1 MVAQPTG
8 RPGRP
13 DEGRIAVETERVILE
28 IETRLHRLIE
38 SSRREAGAGAGAQSS
53 VLAAAAEACAARRRL
68 YALFGRRLFC
78 DPSWDILL
86 ELFVSTLE
94 GRKVTVSTACMAACA
109 PTTTALRHIAYLV
122 EEGLVVRRPHPADL
136 RSTYLELTGQA
147 VSRLT
152 QYFSESR

>member
-1 MVAQPTG
+1 MVVQSTG
-8 RPGRP
+8 RHGRG
-13 DEGRIAVETERVILE
+13 DNNRLAGEADRIILE
-28 IETRLHRLIE
+28 IETRLHRLLE
-38 SSRREAGAGAGAQSS
+38 SSRRDSGAPAQPT

-94 GRKVTVSTACMAACA
+94 DRKVTVSTACMAACA

-122 EEGLVVRRPHPADL
+122 QEGLVVRRPHPGDA
-136 RSTYLELTGQA
+136 RSTYLELTESA
-147 VSRLT
+147 VTRLT

>member
-1 MVAQPTG
+1 MVVQPTRG
-8 RPGRP
+8 QGQ
-13 DEGRIAVETERVILE
+13 DESNRLTIEADRIILE
-28 IETRLHRLIE
+28 IESRLHRLIE
-38 SSRREAGAGAGAQSS
+38 SSRREAGASAQSS

-68 YALFGRRLFC
+68 YALFGRRLFS

-122 EEGLVVRRPHPADL
+122 QEGLVVRRPHPADA

-147 VSRLT
+147 VARLT
-152 QYFSESR
+152 QYFSESA

>member
-8 RPGRP
+8 MPGP
-13 DEGRIAVETERVILE
+13 EEASHLATETERIILE
-28 IETRLHRLIE
+28 IESRLHRLIE
-38 SSRREAGAGAGAQSS
+38 TSRRESGPAAQSS

-122 EEGLVVRRPHPADL
+122 QEGLVVRRPHPADA
-136 RSTYLELTGQA
+136 RSTYLELTPQA
-147 VSRLT
+147 ITRLT
-152 QYFSESR
+152 QYFSESH

>member
-1 MVAQPTG
+1 MVAHATG
-8 RPGRP
+8 RHGGEEAGRL
-13 DEGRIAVETERVILE
+13 ATETERIILE

-38 SSRREAGAGAGAQSS
+38 SSRRETGAAAQPS
-53 VLAAAAEACAARRRL
+53 VLAAAAEACAARRKL
-68 YALFGRRLFC
+68 YSLFGRRLFC

-122 EEGLVVRRPHPADL
+122 QEGLVIRRPHPCDA

-147 VSRLT
+147 VARLT
-152 QYFSESR
+152 QYFSETP

>member
-8 RPGRP
+8 GQGGGVSGRA
-13 DEGRIAVETERVILE
+13 AVEADRIIFE
-28 IETRLHRLIE
+28 IETRLHKLIE
-38 SSRREAGAGAGAQSS
+38 SSRREAGAAAQSS

-68 YALFGRRLFC
+68 YALFGRRLFS

-94 GRKVTVSTACMAACA
+94 GRKVTVSTACMSACA

-122 EEGLVVRRPHPADL
+122 QEGLVVRRPHPGDA

>member
-1 MVAQPTG
+1 MVAQPTSRG
-8 RPGRP
+8 PEDASGL
-13 DEGRIAVETERVILE
+13 ATETERIILE
-28 IETRLHRLIE
+28 IESRLHRLIE
-38 SSRREAGAGAGAQSS
+38 TSRRESGPAAQSS

-122 EEGLVVRRPHPADL
+122 QEGLVVRRPHPADA
-136 RSTYLELTGQA
+136 RSTYLELTPQA
-147 VSRLT
+147 ITRLT
-152 QYFSESR
+152 QYFNESN

>member
-1 MVAQPTG
+1 MVVHPSGGPKREENSRLPT
-8 RPGRP
+8 
-13 DEGRIAVETERVILE
+13 ETERIILE
-28 IETRLHRLIE
+28 IESRLHRLIE
-38 SSRREAGAGAGAQSS
+38 SSRRSAGPAAIPS
-53 VLAAAAEACAARRRL
+53 VLAAAADACAARRKL
-68 YALFGRRLFC
+68 YALFGRRLFS

-122 EEGLVVRRPHPADL
+122 QEGLVVRHPHPADA
-136 RSTYLELTGQA
+136 RSTYLELTEQA

-152 QYFSESR
+152 QYFSETR

>member
-1 MVAQPTG
+1 MVVQPKGKHG
-8 RPGRP
+8 RQE
-13 DEGRIAVETERVILE
+13 DGRIATETERIILE
-28 IETRLHRLIE
+28 IESRLHRLIE
-38 SSRREAGAGAGAQSS
+38 SSRRQAAPVAQSS

-68 YALFGRRLFC
+68 YALFGRRLFS

-94 GRKVTVSTACMAACA
+94 GRQVTVSTACMAACA

-122 EEGLVVRRPHPADL
+122 QEGLVVRRPHPADA
-136 RSTYLELTGQA
+136 RSTYLELTDQA

>member
-1 MVAQPTG
+1 M
-8 RPGRP
+8 
-13 DEGRIAVETERVILE
+13 
-28 IETRLHRLIE
+28 
-38 SSRREAGAGAGAQSS
+38 
-53 VLAAAAEACAARRRL
+53 LAAAAEACAARRRL

-122 EEGLVVRRPHPADL
+122 QEGLVVRRPHPADA
-136 RSTYLELTGQA
+136 RSTYLELTGPA
-147 VSRLT
+147 VAKLT
-152 QYFSESR
+152 QYFS

>member
-8 RPGRP
+8 GAGRS
-13 DEGRIAVETERVILE
+13 DGGKSAVEADRIILE

-38 SSRREAGAGAGAQSS
+38 SSRREAGPGAGAQSS
-53 VLAAAAEACAARRRL
+53 VLAAAADACGARRRL

-122 EEGLVVRRPHPADL
+122 QEGLVVRRPHPADA
-136 RSTYLELTGQA
+136 RSTYLELTGPA
-147 VSRLT
+147 VAKLS
-152 QYFSESR
+152 QYFS

>member
-8 RPGRP
+8 GHGRG
-13 DEGRIAVETERVILE
+13 DGGKSAVEADRIIME

-38 SSRREAGAGAGAQSS
+38 SSRRESGAAAGAQPT

-122 EEGLVVRRPHPADL
+122 QEGLVVRRPHPADA
-136 RSTYLELTGQA
+136 RSTYLELTGPA
-147 VSRLT
+147 VAKLT
-152 QYFSESR
+152 QYFS

>member
-1 MVAQPTG
+1 MVAHPTG
-8 RPGRP
+8 RPGRQ
-13 DEGRIAVETERVILE
+13 DEGRIAAETERVILE
-28 IETRLHRLIE
+28 IESRLHRLIE
-38 SSRREAGAGAGAQSS
+38 SSRREAGTGAQSS

-122 EEGLVVRRPHPADL
+122 EEGLVVRRPHPADA

>member
-1 MVAQPTG
+1 MAAHT
-8 RPGRP
+8 PGRSGRS
-13 DEGRIAVETERVILE
+13 EGGRIATETERIILE
-28 IETRLHRLIE
+28 IESRLHRLIE
-38 SSRREAGAGAGAQSS
+38 TSRRQSAPAAQSS

-68 YALFGRRLFC
+68 YALFGRRLFS

-94 GRKVTVSTACMAACA
+94 GRQVTVSTACMAACA

-122 EEGLVVRRPHPADL
+122 QEGLVVRRPHPADA
-136 RSTYLELTGQA
+136 RSTYLELTEQA
-147 VSRLT
+147 VARLT

>member
-8 RPGRP
+8 RPGGVENNRLALEA
-13 DEGRIAVETERVILE
+13 DRIILE
-28 IETRLHRLIE
+28 IESRLHRLIE
-38 SSRREAGAGAGAQSS
+38 CSRREAGVGAQSS
-53 VLAAAAEACAARRRL
+53 VLAAAADACAARRRL

-122 EEGLVVRRPHPADL
+122 QEGLVIRRPHPADA

>member
-1 MVAQPTG
+1 MAAHI
-8 RPGRP
+8 PGRS
-13 DEGRIAVETERVILE
+13 GRRESERAATETERIILE
-28 IETRLHRLIE
+28 IESRLHRLIE
-38 SSRREAGAGAGAQSS
+38 NSRRQSEPTAQSS

-122 EEGLVVRRPHPADL
+122 QEGLVVRRPHPADA
-136 RSTYLELTGQA
+136 RSTYLELTEQA
-147 VSRLT
+147 VTRLSP
-152 QYFSESR
+152 YFSESR

>member
-1 MVAQPTG
+1 MGVQS
-8 RPGRP
+8 PGRHGGG
-13 DEGRIAVETERVILE
+13 DDSARLALETERIILE
-28 IETRLHRLIE
+28 IESRLHRLIE
-38 SSRREAGAGAGAQSS
+38 SSRREAGSGAQSS

-68 YALFGRRLFC
+68 YALFGRRLFS

-122 EEGLVVRRPHPADL
+122 QEGLVIRRPHPADA

-147 VSRLT
+147 VAKLT

>member
-8 RPGRP
+8 GHKRG
-13 DEGRIAVETERVILE
+13 DTGHAAVEADRIILE

-38 SSRREAGAGAGAQSS
+38 SSRRDSGAGANSS

-68 YALFGRRLFC
+68 YALFGRRLFS

-94 GRKVTVSTACMAACA
+94 DRKVTVSTACMSACA

-122 EEGLVVRRPHPADL
+122 QEGLVIRRPHPADA

-147 VSRLT
+147 VDRLT
-152 QYFSESR
+152 RYFSESR

>member
-1 MVAQPTG
+1 MGVQSPG
-8 RPGRP
+8 RPGGG
-13 DEGRIAVETERVILE
+13 DESARLALETERIILE
-28 IETRLHRLIE
+28 IESRLHRLIE
-38 SSRREAGAGAGAQSS
+38 SARRESGPGAQST

-122 EEGLVVRRPHPADL
+122 QEGLVLRRPHPADA

-147 VSRLT
+147 VAKLT

>member
-1 MVAQPTG
+1 M
-8 RPGRP
+8 
-13 DEGRIAVETERVILE
+13 
-28 IETRLHRLIE
+28 
-38 SSRREAGAGAGAQSS
+38 
-53 VLAAAAEACAARRRL
+53 LAAAAEACAARRRL

-122 EEGLVVRRPHPADL
+122 QEGLVVRRPHPADA
-136 RSTYLELTGQA
+136 RSTYLELTPQA
-147 VSRLT
+147 ITRLT